1 MRSDLSRLILST
13 PKKLFPDQYEKT
25 QTGNGIRRLFIGFLS
40 HWQPD
45 ENDKSRKKKR
55 QMSSF
60 LLLSSLCKFLCKFLV
75 IVKNRKD
82 FPICVRRVAETVS
95 IWQP

>member
-45 ENDKSRKKKR
+45 ENDKSRKKKTNELIPIIIFTV
-55 QMSSF
+55 QV
-60 LLLSSLCKFLCKFLV
+60 SL
-75 IVKNRKD
+75 
-82 FPICVRRVAETVS
+82 
-95 IWQP
+95 